1 MPDTRMT
8 EPEHANFLA
17 AKVVAGATAYLDGR
31 HDATQLAVD
40 ADRLQS
46 ELLLTGTAN
55 EAQGILVP
63 ARLLVA
69 AMMRVSRAHGDARLD
84 RWQAVM
90 GALVELVR
98 HESHELR
105 RTGVQRS

>member
-1 MPDTRMT
+1 MPDARMT
-8 EPEHANFLA
+8 EPEQANFLA
-17 AKVVAGATAYLDGR
+17 AKVVAAATAYLDGR
-31 HDATQLAVD
+31 HEAAQLAVD
-40 ADRLQS
+40 ADRLHS
-46 ELLLTGTAN
+46 ELLLSGTAN

-63 ARLLVA
+63 ARLLVIAMTRA
-69 AMMRVSRAHGDARLD
+69 ARCVGEARLD

-105 RTGVQRS
+105 RSGVQRS